1 MNASYVT
8 GGAKA
13 AQAIAKQPK
22 AIHHSVIYCKQ
33 CDVAVLYVK
42 LSKLRNLCS
51 I

>member
-1 MNASYVT
+1 MNASYVN
-8 GGAKA
+8 GGAETT
-13 AQAIAKQPK
+13 QAIAKQPK

>member
-22 AIHHSVIYCKQ
+22 AIHHSVMYLKK
-33 CDVAVLYVK
+33 CDIAVLYVK
-42 LSKLRNLCS
+42 ISKLRLLCS